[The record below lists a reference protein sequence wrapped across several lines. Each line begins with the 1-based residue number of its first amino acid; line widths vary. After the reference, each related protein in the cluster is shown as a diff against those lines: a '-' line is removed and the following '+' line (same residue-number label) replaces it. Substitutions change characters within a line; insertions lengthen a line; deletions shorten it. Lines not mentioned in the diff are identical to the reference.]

1 MRIWL
6 AACAKH
12 WLRRVAGADDEYELS
27 LPGREE
33 VLVHAAQK
41 RIVDAVLRRAAD
53 HRVNAASRTQRRL
66 VGVDPGLDVRARERT
81 KTKETTAARAGLD
94 LGTVPRR
101 VFVRGNVEARLD
113 VS

>member
-1 MRIWL
+1 MRICL
-6 AACAKH
+6 PACAKH
-12 WLRRVAGADDEYELS
+12 LLLRVAGAEGEYGLS

-41 RIVDAVLRRAAD
+41 GVVDAVLRRAAD

-66 VGVDPGLDVRARERT
+66 VGVDPGLDVRAGERT

-94 LGTVPRR
+94 LGTVTGRVLVRR
-101 VFVRGNVEARLD
+101 KVEARLD